1 MGDLILDFIFD
12 WYIEGMFLIIGIL
25 GMIIH
30 GSFQRQ
36 FQK

>member
-1 MGDLILDFIFD
+1 MGDYFIFD
-12 WYIEGMFLIIGIL
+12 WYIGGMFLIIGIL

-30 GSFQRQ
+30 GLFQRQ